1 MSAFKTI
8 LYSLKKIQ
16 FFCQINLQ
24 NKHFSFLFLHL
35 NNYVN
40 PQNRRN
46 AEKLVEEMAS
56 NKSKKWLNIECTIF
70 KTF

>member
-1 MSAFKTI
+1 MSPLKTI
-8 LYSLKKIQ
+8 LYSLNKIQ
-16 FFCQINLQ
+16 LFHQIILQ

-46 AEKLVEEMAS
+46 GEYLVEEMPQIL
-56 NKSKKWLNIECTIF
+56 SKKWQV
-70 KTF
+70 